1 MNSGEGNEA
10 SWQALLEHTQ
20 AFLSGSDANTSSH
33 ALVWDTS
40 HTQEDTCLLWTRL
53 LQVNYPSNQQWQ
65 QQTAHLVTMLFLGAQ
80 TAFGSDSPLCCNNSE
95 NLYIGCFC
103 SLHCIQTVRCLSSLL
118 GAHVLSFLV
127 HMCVYLIFCV
137 FRKWV
142 LWG

>member
-20 AFLSGSDANTSSH
+20 AFLSGSDANASSH

-80 TAFGSDSPLCCNNSE
+80 TAFGSDSPLFCNNSE
-95 NLYIGCFC
+95 NLCIGCFC
-103 SLHCIQTVRCLSSLL
+103 SCIACKLCAASPPYSAL
-118 GAHVLSFLV
+118 
-127 HMCVYLIFCV
+127 MCCHFSYTCV
-137 FRKWV
+137 FT
-142 LWG
+142 